1 MKHGAKHSPLTQRV
15 GGPFGRI
22 RGEASDLEFFIAIL
36 LCYLMMCLQLV
47 ASQSIQFQL
56 ISEIHHVRSDSF
68 DHEMQ
73 HV

>member
-1 MKHGAKHSPLTQRV
+1 MVRTLFSESV
-15 GGPFGRI
+15 CPFERI

-36 LCYLMMCLQLV
+36 LCYLMMCSKLV
-47 ASQSIQFQL
+47 ASQSIQFEL
-56 ISEIHHVRSDSF
+56 ISEIHHMQVSDSGSS